1 MQKVNQQK
9 YYLTIDD
16 VVERYGLKRSLQA
29 KMRMDKVNGPPY
41 VRPLGA
47 RVVLYNREDFEK
59 WLKEWKTS

>member
-47 RVVLYNREDFEK
+47 RVVLYNKKDFEK
-59 WLKEWKTS
+59 WLEEWRAL